1 MVFYFTI
8 TVAPPTSPLFVYAG
22 LDTMIPPLVSLI
34 VFVGVSL
41 ATQRRAPPRSDIIY
55 LIPNDDDVVSGA
67 DVFEWRNPVD
77 VRTLVVRS
85 GRKGSS
91 TYDSGFKESKD
102 DER

>member
-1 MVFYFTI
+1 
-8 TVAPPTSPLFVYAG
+8 
-22 LDTMIPPLVSLI
+22 MIPPLVSLI

-41 ATQRRAPPRSDIIY
+41 ATQRRAPPRSDVIY

-67 DVFEWRNPVD
+67 DVFEWRNPID

-91 TYDSGFKESKD
+91 TYDNGFKESKD